1 MIKTVRLTDV
11 CDFQGG
17 SQPPKSLWSKDFHD
31 GYVRMLQIRDFT
43 QKNESHVE
51 YLKDLK
57 TLKKCKDDD
66 ILIGRYGASIGK
78 ILTGLSGAYNVA
90 IVKTIP
96 NEKKLYRR
104 YLYYILTGKQFQNF
118 ISSIGSRAAQAGFN
132 KTDLKEFQILLPS
145 LEDQKRIVK
154 ILDVADAL
162 RQKRK
167 KVIKLLDDYLQSSF
181 LQISQ
186 KSKQTI
192 KLKLL
197 IKDSK
202 GSARTGPFGS
212 DLKHS
217 EFVDS
222 GVAVIGIDNA
232 VKNKF
237 EWKERRF
244 ITEQKYQKLKR
255 YTIFPRDVIITIMGT
270 VGRSAVIPSDIPLS
284 INTKHLAALTLDES
298 KANPYFISHAIH
310 SDPRIKRQIIGN
322 SRGAIMSGLNL
333 GIIKNLE
340 LPELGIEDQNRF
352 EQIYLRIESVKQK
365 MLIQSQ
371 ELEVGFQALMQKAFK
386 GEL

>member
-1 MIKTVRLTDV
+1 MKAGEGLTSGTFPFFTSSPTLSKYTELAQFKLPSV
-11 CDFQGG
+11 IFGTGG
-17 SQPPKSLWSKDFHD
+17 SASIHVCEKPFSVSTDCLVAQIKPELSKDF
-31 GYVRMLQIRDFT
+31 VIRFIYYYLF
-43 QKNESHVE
+43 KNIWILEKGFKGAGLRHISKS
-51 YLKDLK
+51 YIN
-57 TLKKCKDDD
+57 D
-66 ILIGRYGASIGK
+66 ISI
-78 ILTGLSGAYNVA
+78 
-90 IVKTIP
+90 P
-96 NEKKLYRR
+96 
-104 YLYYILTGKQFQNF
+104 
-118 ISSIGSRAAQAGFN
+118 
-132 KTDLKEFQILLPS
+132 EFSP
-145 LEDQKRIVK
+145 EDQKRIVK
-154 ILDVADAL
+154 ILDAADVL

-167 KVIKLLDDYLQSSF
+167 QVINLLDNYLQSIF

-186 KSKQTI
+186 ESKQTV
-192 KLKLL
+192 KLKFL
-197 IKDSK
+197 IKDTK
-202 GSARTGPFGS
+202 GSARSGPFGS

-217 EFVDS
+217 EFVHS
-222 GVAVIGIDNA
+222 GVAVLGIDNA

-298 KANPYFISHAIH
+298 KSNPYFISHAIH
-310 SDPRIKRQIIGN
+310 SDPRIKRQIVGN

-340 LPELGIEDQNRF
+340 LPELEIEDQNRF
-352 EQIYLRIESVKQK
+352 EQIYLRIESIKQK

-371 ELEVGFQALMQKAFK
+371 ELEVGFQALIQKAFK

>member
-1 MIKTVRLTDV
+1 MSMKFVKFSHVLDFQKKSKMKAGEGLTSGTFPFFTSSSTLSKYIELAQFRSPSIIFGTGGSASVHVCDQPFSVSTDCLVAQIKTELSRKFVIKFIYYYLFKNIWILENGFKGAGLRHI
-11 CDFQGG
+11 
-17 SQPPKSLWSKDFHD
+17 SKS
-31 GYVRMLQIRDFT
+31 YI
-43 QKNESHVE
+43 N
-51 YLKDLK
+51 
-57 TLKKCKDDD
+57 D
-66 ILIGRYGASIGK
+66 ISI
-78 ILTGLSGAYNVA
+78 
-90 IVKTIP
+90 P
-96 NEKKLYRR
+96 E
-104 YLYYILTGKQFQNF
+104 
-118 ISSIGSRAAQAGFN
+118 
-132 KTDLKEFQILLPS
+132 LP

-154 ILDVADAL
+154 ILDESNAL
-162 RQKRK
+162 CRKRK
-167 KVIKLLDDYLQSSF
+167 QAITLLDDYLQSVF

-186 KSKQTI
+186 KNKQTV
-192 KLKLL
+192 KLKFL
-197 IKDSK
+197 IKDTK
-202 GSARTGPFGS
+202 GSARSGPFGS

-217 EFVDS
+217 EFVHS
-222 GVAVIGIDNA
+222 GVAVLGIDNA

-244 ITEQKYQKLKR
+244 ITDQKYEKLKR

-340 LPELGIEDQNRF
+340 LPELGVKDQNHF
-352 EQIYLRIESVKQK
+352 EKIYLKIGSLKQK
-365 MLIQSQ
+365 MLIQSE
-371 ELEVGFQALMQKAFK
+371 ELETQFQALMQKAFK